1 MPENSIEAQYDVT
14 KKSKLIKF
22 YESNKILI
30 YSFIAILVILIGS
43 FNFYLEDKE
52 KKRIVLSE
60 NYIQAKIY
68 LENENKEI
76 AKDILKKLIY
86 SNDTTYSTLSFFLIL
101 NQNLITDY
109 KEISILFD
117 YLLANNKFDKES
129 KNLLIYKKVLFSL
142 NFITES
148 ELLEITKPLLNS
160 ETFWKPHVLLLI
172 GDYFVSKKEN
182 IKAIDFYQQILSIKG
197 LHKDIYDQARSQL
210 IFIAND

>member
-1 MPENSIEAQYDVT
+1 M
-14 KKSKLIKF
+14 
-22 YESNKILI
+22 
-30 YSFIAILVILIGS
+30 
-43 FNFYLEDKE
+43 
-52 KKRIVLSE
+52 
-60 NYIQAKIY
+60 
-68 LENENKEI
+68 
-76 AKDILKKLIY
+76 
-86 SNDTTYSTLSFFLIL
+86 
-101 NQNLITDY
+101 
-109 KEISILFD
+109 
-117 YLLANNKFDKES
+117 
-129 KNLLIYKKVLFSL
+129 IYKNVLFSL